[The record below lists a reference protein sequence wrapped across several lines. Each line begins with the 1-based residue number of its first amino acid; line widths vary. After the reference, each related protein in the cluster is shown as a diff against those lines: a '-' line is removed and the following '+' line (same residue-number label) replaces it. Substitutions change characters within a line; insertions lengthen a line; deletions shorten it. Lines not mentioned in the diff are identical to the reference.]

1 MHRSHSHECKL
12 IERISHS
19 QQSHLHSFWLFVL
32 LVAHKGTRT
41 HLYWISLFKQTSKFF
56 LLKNQS
62 TTKRKR
68 LSKKVQKLLYRRNT
82 CHLYSS
88 QVNFAIS
95 LHRPFVG
102 GLSHYTTVS
111 LHIQKI
117 CNRIDVLNHH
127 CVDFCHRNRTDA
139 YSEKK
144 HQNSI
149 IAHNTKTSFL
159 VFTRKPLHHTEL
171 LPLGKLRIWLR
182 QATHRNKHH
191 QSTYSL
197 CIPTT
202 DRRTKKM
209 IRRTLSAPRQSI
221 WKHESQKKRMI
232 RVALNRKRHMRCLLH
247 IRFDAMMIPPS
258 GKHLLRYSSSDWPT
272 TRVVDILHLRRCN
285 ESDRKILA
293 IEFLCVSLYPILW
306 VLLYKY
312 FASVL
317 MS

>member
-32 LVAHKGTRT
+32 LVAYKGTRT

-102 GLSHYTTVS
+102 RLSHYTTVS

-127 CVDFCHRNRTDA
+127 CVDFATEIELMLIA
-139 YSEKK
+139 KWK
-144 HQNSI
+144 SI
-149 IAHNTKTSFL
+149 KIQSSHTIRRHFFRIHTKSPTSYRIA
-159 VFTRKPLHHTEL
+159 
-171 LPLGKLRIWLR
+171 LPLGKLLIWLR
-182 QATHRNKHH
+182 
-191 QSTYSL
+191 
-197 CIPTT
+197 
-202 DRRTKKM
+202 
-209 IRRTLSAPRQSI
+209 
-221 WKHESQKKRMI
+221 
-232 RVALNRKRHMRCLLH
+232 
-247 IRFDAMMIPPS
+247 
-258 GKHLLRYSSSDWPT
+258 
-272 TRVVDILHLRRCN
+272 
-285 ESDRKILA
+285 
-293 IEFLCVSLYPILW
+293 
-306 VLLYKY
+306 
-312 FASVL
+312 
-317 MS
+317 